1 MKKKIS
7 KNKKKSSKNTT
18 TMGLKIYQ
26 DCVKVKQYEF
36 IQRKENNGKGGR

>member
-1 MKKKIS
+1 
-7 KNKKKSSKNTT
+7 
-18 TMGLKIYQ
+18 MGLKIYQ